1 MHDCYRSLCLKD
13 STRRSFK
20 RNIYQYEAILGC
32 HFSSALECWSYLDK
46 MSIRNCPIFT
56 EDSYVLLFRKQ
67 SYENAHAD
75 WLIKNRVSIN

>member
-1 MHDCYRSLCLKD
+1 MK
-13 STRRSFK
+13 
-20 RNIYQYEAILGC
+20 QYWDVN
-32 HFSSALECWSYLDK
+32 SVPLECWSYLDK
-46 MSIRNCPIFT
+46 MSIGNRPIFT